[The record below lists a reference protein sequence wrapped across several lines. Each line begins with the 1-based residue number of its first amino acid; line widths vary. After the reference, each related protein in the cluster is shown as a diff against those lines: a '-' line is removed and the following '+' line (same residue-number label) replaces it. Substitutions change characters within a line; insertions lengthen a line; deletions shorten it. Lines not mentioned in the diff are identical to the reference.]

1 MKILHTADW
10 HLGKKL
16 EGEERFEEHQQFLN
30 WLLQCINEHHI
41 DVLIIAGD
49 IFDTGMPGNQSLKQY
64 YSFLWQVKNTNCK
77 HVVIIGGNHD
87 SVSTL
92 NAPADILKYLDIHI
106 VSGVPESF
114 EEQIIPLKNTDGDVQ
129 LVVCAV
135 PFLRDKDIKI
145 SIAGETLPEKES
157 RIKTAIVEHYRQ
169 FEPLIESYKNR
180 NIPVIATGH
189 LYAAEAIGTPE
200 SEKDIFV
207 GNLGKVS
214 GDQFPKIFDYIALG
228 HLHKPQ
234 LVSNLEHI
242 RYSGSPIA
250 LSFSEDKDPKQVL
263 IIEFSGTSTIPA
275 IKRVLI
281 PGLRILSRLK
291 GSLDEITIALIGL
304 NKPEDSDWPV
314 WVEIQVQTEGF
325 VPDLYEQLNAIK
337 PDFVEKLFVRQIKT
351 KTDAIK
357 STGTDTTWHLSDL
370 KPLDVFKQKLD
381 TESLEGEIAAG
392 LLLTFEEAM
401 VLLQSKETE

>member
-16 EGEERFEEHQQFLN
+16 EGEERIEEHQQFLN
-30 WLLQCINEHHI
+30 WLLQYINEQHI
-41 DVLIIAGD
+41 DVLVVAGD
-49 IFDTGMPGNQSLKQY
+49 IFDTGIPNNQSLKQY
-64 YSFLWQVKNTNCK
+64 YSFLWQIKNTRCK

-92 NAPADILKYLDIHI
+92 NAPADILKYLDIHV
-106 VSGVPESF
+106 VSGVPENF
-114 EEQIIPLKNTDGDVQ
+114 QDQIIALKNADNNIE
-129 LVVCAV
+129 LVICAV
-135 PFLRDKDIKI
+135 PFLRDRDIKI

-157 RIKTAIVEHYRQ
+157 RIKAAIVEHYHK
-169 FEPLIESYKNR
+169 FEPLIESHKNAR
-180 NIPVIATGH
+180 IPIIATGH

-250 LSFSEDKDPKQVL
+250 LSFSEDQDPKQV
-263 IIEFSGTSTIPA
+263 IVIEFSEAGAAPDIQT
-275 IKRVLI
+275 VLI
-281 PGLRILSRLK
+281 PGLRILRRLK
-291 GSLDEITIALIGL
+291 GTLDEITIALIGL
-304 NKPEDSDWPV
+304 SEPENSDWPV

-325 VPDLYEQLNAIK
+325 VPDIYEQLNAIK
-337 PDFVEKLFVRQIKT
+337 PDFVEKLFIRQIKT
-351 KTDAIK
+351 KTNTVSNA
-357 STGTDTTWHLSDL
+357 GTDTTWHLSDL
-370 KPLDVFKQKLD
+370 KPLDVFKQKLEI
-381 TESLEGEIAAG
+381 ESLEGDVAAG